1 MNQKI
6 EKSGWRAALDRASK
20 SLSGKRAEIEIA
32 ALNLGD
38 HIAAEWLPI
47 IGLTYDSRD
56 DIIEVALDGLDHIIS
71 QPHELYFQLEGG
83 QVAAVE
89 IIDMKG
95 VQHIVKFREPLMLPA
110 P

>member
-6 EKSGWRAALDRASK
+6 EKSGWHPALNKASK

-32 ALNLGD
+32 ALNLGNQV
-38 HIAAEWLPI
+38 AAEWLPI
-47 IGLTYDSRD
+47 IGITYDTQD
-56 DIIEVALDGLDHIIS
+56 DIIEVALEGLDHMIS
-71 QPHELYFQLEGG
+71 QPHELYFQLEGAH
-83 QVAAVE
+83 VAAIE

-95 VQHIVKFREPLMLPA
+95 VRHIVKFKEPLMLPA

>member
-1 MNQKI
+1 M
-6 EKSGWRAALDRASK
+6 
-20 SLSGKRAEIEIA
+20 SGKRAEIEIA
-32 ALNLGD
+32 ALNLGA

-47 IGLTYDSRD
+47 IGITYDSRD
-56 DIIEVALDGLDHIIS
+56 DIIEVALIGLDHIIS
-71 QPHELYFQLEGG
+71 QPYELYFQLEGG

-95 VQHIVKFREPLMLPA
+95 VRHIVKFREPLMLPA